1 MNRSMIAAAA
11 AALLSAAPL
20 LAQDARLAPSLGDA
34 VDVADDFQRPEAVL
48 FAAARV
54 TRFDPA
60 IGRGLLQW
68 ERHVRRPSLN
78 FNKVDRGWSRAEA
91 TEFPGTEYD
100 RDPALPFTIAFVSPR
115 TVRIRLSSRDLPLDH
130 AHDSASLMLAG
141 PVPRDGSWRM
151 TQTDSAVTWSGQH
164 GRVRLVKDPWAI
176 ELYDAAGRLV
186 TSTQRLG
193 QPASFTPFTPF
204 GFVRRPRDV

>member
-100 RDPALPFTIAFVSPR
+100 RDPALPFEIAFVSPR
-115 TVRIRLSSRDLPLDH
+115 TLRLRFSTRALPP
-130 AHDSASLMLAG
+130 DSMADARSLMLAG
-141 PVPRDGSWRM
+141 PVPVDRSWRAESRDG
-151 TQTDSAVTWSGQH
+151 AVTYTGAF
-164 GRVRLVKDPWAI
+164 GRVRVTRDPWAV
-176 ELYDAAGRLV
+176 ELYDAGGRLL
-186 TSTQRLG
+186 T
-193 QPASFTPFTPF
+193 
-204 GFVRRPRDV
+204 